1 MTLENMP
8 TQEHFW
14 GKLVPLIDE
23 ELWRR
28 REEIWELCGLY
39 VMYGPRDQAFTG
51 DTESEELI
59 TELTKFLALAMAY
72 ELQARESASESS
84 SGLGVGR
91 PINHMIRY
99 LGPQLVSFFLRY
111 SDSGGRHS
119 VLTSV
124 DGKFGQF
131 EAGPLFDF
139 AALVL
144 VVLNQVV
151 VDELKLRP
159 LSPARVVRYGLAARR
174 HGLY

>member
-8 TQEHFW
+8 SQEYFW
-14 GKLVPLIDE
+14 GKLVPYLE
-23 ELWRR
+23 KELLANKEDIWRAF
-28 REEIWELCGLY
+28 GLY
-39 VMYGPRDQAFTG
+39 ISFGPRDESFTG
-51 DTESEELI
+51 DTEGRESI
-59 TELTKFLALAMAY
+59 TELTKILTLAMAH

-131 EAGPLFDF
+131 EAGP
-139 AALVL
+139 
-144 VVLNQVV
+144 
-151 VDELKLRP
+151 
-159 LSPARVVRYGLAARR
+159 
-174 HGLY
+174 